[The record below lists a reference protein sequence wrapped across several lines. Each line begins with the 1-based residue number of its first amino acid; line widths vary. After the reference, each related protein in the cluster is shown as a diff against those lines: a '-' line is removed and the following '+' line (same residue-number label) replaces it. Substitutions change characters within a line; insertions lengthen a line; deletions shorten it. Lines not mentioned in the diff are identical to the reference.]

1 MDSDANQVRR
11 RATGAV
17 LRNAV
22 LSWQVAF
29 TLVFTAVLY
38 LFVPLSFAFWQQWFW
53 LVGGAIAAGGFI
65 MATLSDPTAAQEA
78 VAKEFERRFDISRIK
93 GRTSRQRLQD
103 AFQYRANMLELAKEA
118 KGAMRTSLIAT
129 VDDIDDWITHM
140 YSLALH
146 IDSFN
151 ENDLVQRDREQVPE
165 QIRKTKVR
173 LEKESDPVVKQDLER
188 TLKML
193 EQQRENIEAA
203 FNGAKRAEIQLE
215 TTLSSLGTIY
225 AQMTRLGTKEVDSG
239 RAQRLRLEIQD
250 EVAQLQDTIDAM
262 DEVQQQSLRLR

>member
-1 MDSDANQVRR
+1 MDSEHNQVRR

-17 LRNAV
+17 LRKAV

-38 LFVPLSFAFWQQWFW
+38 LFVPLQLPFWQQWFW
-53 LVGGAIAAGGFI
+53 LIGGAIAAGGFI
-65 MATLSDPTAAQEA
+65 MATLSDPAAAQEA
-78 VAKEFERRFDISRIK
+78 IAKEFERRFDLSRIK
-93 GRTSRQRLQD
+93 GPASRQRLQD
-103 AFQYRANMLELAKEA
+103 ALQYRANMLKLAEGA
-118 KGAMRTSLIAT
+118 KGALRANLMNTIS
-129 VDDIDDWITHM
+129 DIDDWIGHM

-146 IDSFN
+146 IDSFSEN
-151 ENDLVQRDREQVPE
+151 ELIQRDREQIPE
-165 QIRKTKVR
+165 QIRKTKIR
-173 LEKESDPVVKQDLER
+173 LEKETESIVRQDLER
-188 TLKML
+188 TLRIL

-203 FNGAKRAEIQLE
+203 FNSAKRAEIQLE

-225 AQMTRLGTKEVDSG
+225 AQMTRLGTKEVDSN

-262 DEVQQQSLRLR
+262 DEVQQQALRLR

>member
-1 MDSDANQVRR
+1 MDSERNQVRR

-38 LFVPLSFAFWQQWFW
+38 LAVPLDLSFWQQWFW
-53 LVGGAIAAGGFI
+53 LLGGGIAAGGFI
-65 MATLSDPTAAQEA
+65 LATLSDPSAAQDA
-78 VAKEFERRFDISRIK
+78 VAKEFERRYDISRVK
-93 GRTSRQRLQD
+93 GRISRQRLQD
-103 AFQYRANMLELAKEA
+103 AFQYRTNMLELAKDA
-118 KGAMRTSLIAT
+118 KGAMRTSLLAT
-129 VDDIDDWITHM
+129 VEDIDDWIEHM
-140 YSLALH
+140 YRLALH

-151 ENDLVQRDREQVPE
+151 ENELVLRDREQVPE
-165 QIRKTKVR
+165 QIRKAKIR
-173 LEKESDPVVKQDLER
+173 LENEKDPIVKQDLER
-188 TLKML
+188 TLQML

-203 FNGAKRAEIQLE
+203 FNGSKRAEIQLE

-225 AQMTRLGTKEVDSG
+225 AQMTRLGAKEVDSG